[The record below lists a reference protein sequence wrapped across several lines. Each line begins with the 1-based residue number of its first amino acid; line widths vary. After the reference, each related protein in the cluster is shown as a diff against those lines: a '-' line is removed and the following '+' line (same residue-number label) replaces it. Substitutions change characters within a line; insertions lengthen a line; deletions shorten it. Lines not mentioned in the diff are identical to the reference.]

1 MMGPSPACACPHIKL
16 GSEFTEARN
25 WSPDCIEH
33 GTDSAWW
40 NSEPEVA
47 KRQLQATRLRVLGV
61 LAQLRRSGRI
71 SLEAA
76 SKIVAALDGTR
87 EATDDGA

>member
-1 MMGPSPACACPHIKL
+1 MMGPLPACTCPRIKL

-47 KRQLQATRLRVLGV
+47 KRELQGTRLRVLDT
-61 LAQLRRSGRI
+61 LARLRRKNRI
-71 SLEAA
+71 SVEAA
-76 SKIVAALDGTR
+76 NEIIASLDGTR
-87 EATDDGA
+87 KELGNGL